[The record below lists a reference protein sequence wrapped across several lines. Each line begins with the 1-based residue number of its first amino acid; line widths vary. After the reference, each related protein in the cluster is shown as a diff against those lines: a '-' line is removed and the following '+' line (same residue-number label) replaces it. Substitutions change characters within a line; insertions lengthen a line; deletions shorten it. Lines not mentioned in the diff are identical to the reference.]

1 MKASI
6 GGTIDVNAQ
15 LSIYAPRRL
24 ATATVANR
32 NKGGRAR
39 SRKRRSSAKAPGA
52 AAAAAQL
59 SNAPG
64 SGAATGTATADVTAG
79 ERAEQR
85 AAGKR
90 GNGQR
95 AEPPAR
101 ASGSRARQRSAAQ
114 RGGARG
120 ERGFKD
126 PQSLGE
132 RPEPPWHPVPLSELL
147 ILAGAIGTV
156 VGLNRGISHGG
167 PPLIAGLAAVVI
179 GTAEVTLREHLSGYR
194 SHTVI
199 LALLPTIVFHS
210 AVVLIVAAFTTT
222 PRALNVALLFVDAAL
237 FAFLFKFLRAR
248 FQDARRERVFA
259 GRR

>member
-1 MKASI
+1 
-6 GGTIDVNAQ
+6 
-15 LSIYAPRRL
+15 
-24 ATATVANR
+24 VANR

-39 SRKRRSSAKAPGA
+39 ARKRRRSAPPQSPRA
-52 AAAAAQL
+52 A
-59 SNAPG
+59 
-64 SGAATGTATADVTAG
+64 GAATVD
-79 ERAEQR
+79 AE
-85 AAGKR
+85 ASDD
-90 GNGQR
+90 NGQR
-95 AEPPAR
+95 GR
-101 ASGSRARQRSAAQ
+101 ASRDRATRTRPRDPAKAK
-114 RGGARG
+114 RG
-120 ERGFKD
+120 ESSRGFRD

-156 VGLNRGISHGG
+156 IGLNRGISHGG

-194 SHTVI
+194 SHTLI

-237 FAFLFKFLRAR
+237 FAFLFKLLRAR

>member
-1 MKASI
+1 M
-6 GGTIDVNAQ
+6 
-15 LSIYAPRRL
+15 
-24 ATATVANR
+24 ANR

-39 SRKRRSSAKAPGA
+39 SRKRRRSATATNRASSTAQASALGIAGA
-52 AAAAAQL
+52 ASADDETAAAGSAQTKQ
-59 SNAPG
+59 A
-64 SGAATGTATADVTAG
+64 
-79 ERAEQR
+79 
-85 AAGKR
+85 
-90 GNGQR
+90 
-95 AEPPAR
+95 
-101 ASGSRARQRSAAQ
+101 SRATRERQRSAAQ
-114 RGGARG
+114 RGGAQST
-120 ERGFKD
+120 RGFKD

-179 GTAEVTLREHLSGYR
+179 GTAEVTLREHMSGYR

-210 AVVLIVAAFTTT
+210 VVVLIVAAFTTT

-237 FAFLFKFLRAR
+237 FAFLFKLLRAR

>member
-1 MKASI
+1 
-6 GGTIDVNAQ
+6 
-15 LSIYAPRRL
+15 
-24 ATATVANR
+24 VANR

-39 SRKRRSSAKAPGA
+39 SRKRSRSAPAGGAARAQTQSPGAGAVRPRESAKAKR
-52 AAAAAQL
+52 
-59 SNAPG
+59 
-64 SGAATGTATADVTAG
+64 D
-79 ERAEQR
+79 EQ
-85 AAGKR
+85 
-90 GNGQR
+90 
-95 AEPPAR
+95 
-101 ASGSRARQRSAAQ
+101 SS
-114 RGGARG
+114 
-120 ERGFKD
+120 RGFRD

-156 VGLNRGISHGG
+156 IGLNRGISHGA

-194 SHTVI
+194 SHTLI

-237 FAFLFKFLRAR
+237 FALLFKLLRAR